1 MRLLLGCGLP
11 DAVPVFRR
19 GGSGKGGDAGQ
30 KFERGAIIFANF
42 EAILEGFFGLGP
54 LLFAVKLKGD
64 SKSVP

>member
-11 DAVPVFRR
+11 DTVPVFGR
-19 GGSGKGGDAGQ
+19 GGSGKGGNTGQ
-30 KFERGAIIFANF
+30 ELDGGAIIFVNF
-42 EAILEGFFGLGP
+42 EAILEGFFGLVP

>member
-1 MRLLLGCGLP
+1 MNLLLGCGLP
-11 DAVPVFRR
+11 DTVPVFGRR
-19 GGSGKGGDAGQ
+19 GSGKGSDTGQ
-30 KFERGAIIFANF
+30 ELDGGAIIFANF

>member
-1 MRLLLGCGLP
+1 MNLLLGCGLP
-11 DAVPVFRR
+11 DTVPVFGR
-19 GGSGKGGDAGQ
+19 GGSGKGGNTGQ
-30 KFERGAIIFANF
+30 ELDGGAIIFANF